1 MKKGRFPVK
10 SAVLQFYELFNWA
23 GTVPSFAVKAS
34 VFAIASPDMSAG
46 RQGLRFR
53 VKQGK
58 EIKNL
63 HLPD

>member
-1 MKKGRFPVK
+1 MKKERF
-10 SAVLQFYELFNWA
+10 
-23 GTVPSFAVKAS
+23 TVPSFAVKAS

-58 EIKNL
+58 EIKKL